1 MSDERRDESRTPPER
16 GISTL
21 QRQKVIDALCDH
33 FAEDR
38 LDVAEFERRL
48 DRAHRAAGSAELRE
62 LLSDLPA
69 LSDSAAVTRPG
80 RRTHRGGNPSAS
92 PGTEVDLHSGTRAPA
107 SQQQESQFEFSMW
120 AARERSGQW
129 VPART
134 IRVAAIMG
142 GVELDFREA
151 RFGPDEVRV
160 HVGAVMGGVELIVPP
175 GVNVVTDGFAFLGA
189 FEEKLAGAGPV
200 PEGAPTIRITGF
212 AFMGAVEVTARL
224 PGETARQAR
233 RRIKEES
240 RKRLDDGRRRREE
253 GR

>member
-1 MSDERRDESRTPPER
+1 MSDERRDESRTPRER
-16 GISTL
+16 SVSTL
-21 QRQKVIDALCDH
+21 QRQKVIDALCEH
-33 FAEDR
+33 YAEDR
-38 LDVAEFERRL
+38 LDVAELERRL

-69 LSDSAAVTRPG
+69 LSDSAAVTRAGSAPQK
-80 RRTHRGGNPSAS
+80 RGDPSAT
-92 PGTEVDLHSGTRAPA
+92 PGSDVDRPQDARAPA
-107 SQQQESQFEFSMW
+107 SQQRESQFEFAMW
-120 AARERSGQW
+120 AGRERSGQW

-151 RFGPDEVRV
+151 RFGPHEVRV

-175 GVNVVTDGFAFLGA
+175 GVNVVTDGFALLGA
-189 FEEKLAGAGPV
+189 FEEKLSGAGPV

-212 AFMGAVEVTARL
+212 AFLGAVEVHARL
-224 PGETARQAR
+224 PGETARQTR

>member
-1 MSDERRDESRTPPER
+1 MSDERSL
-16 GISTL
+16 STL
-21 QRQKVIDALCDH
+21 QRQKVIDALCEH
-33 FAEDR
+33 YAEDR

-48 DRAHRAAGSAELRE
+48 DRVHRAAGSAELRE
-62 LLSDLPA
+62 ILSDLPA
-69 LSDSAAVTRPG
+69 LPDSASAVTGSG
-80 RRTHRGGNPSAS
+80 RTPRQGSHPSVS
-92 PGTEVDLHSGTRAPA
+92 PGTGVDLHPGGRAPA
-107 SQQQESQFEFSMW
+107 SQQQESQFEFAMW

-129 VPART
+129 VPARS

-160 HVGAVMGGVELIVPP
+160 HVGAFMGGVEIIVPP

-200 PEGAPTIRITGF
+200 PEGAPTVRITGF

-224 PGETARQAR
+224 PGESARQAR
-233 RRIKEES
+233 RRIKEEA